1 MRLRALR
8 RGRTILGLRVEP
20 FERKGATHRSSS
32 PGPELSASL
41 SIGKLFLE
49 IDIGELLSISVAHD
63 EASAVEF
70 FKRPRRG
77 ETTRGGGMSAKGRPP
92 ESLMA

>member
-1 MRLRALR
+1 MNLSS
-8 RGRTILGLRVEP
+8 GRVPHIE
-20 FERKGATHRSSS
+20 ATGS

-70 FKRPRRG
+70 FKRPRG
-77 ETTRGGGMSAKGRPP
+77 EATRGGGHRLAIYRERDRSR
-92 ESLMA
+92 

>member
-1 MRLRALR
+1 MNLSS
-8 RGRTILGLRVEP
+8 GRVPHIE
-20 FERKGATHRSSS
+20 ATGS

-70 FKRPRRG
+70 FKRPGWR
-77 ETTRGGGMSAKGRPP
+77 EATRGGGHVSVK
-92 ESLMA
+92 L